1 MIMNMSL
8 RPLYLT
14 FDRLLG
20 RLLLLARTPAAK
32 DAELPVLRHEV
43 AVLRRT
49 NPKPHLDRA
58 DRAMFPAL
66 TRRLPNVLRGHR
78 LVTPGTILRW
88 HRHLVAT
95 NWTYPN
101 RSGRPPIDD
110 TIAALTE
117 RMARQNQTWVY
128 KRIQGELLKL
138 GHRVGASTI
147 DPQDPQAAADIP
159 GTVPADRYDVA
170 AVPADPGHDHAG
182 RGLLARGLRG
192 DAQVDLRLLRPGSR
206 QPLRAHPERSVL
218 TARTELT
225 DRILIFG
232 EAQRLLPPRPDHP
245 APDLHQQRIRRRP
258 ILGGLI
264 NEYERAA

>member
-14 FDRLLG
+14 FDRRLG

-88 HRHLVAT
+88 HRRLVAT
-95 NWTYPN
+95 KWTYPN

-110 TIAALTE
+110 TIAALIE
-117 RMARQNQTWVY
+117 RMARQNQTWGY
-128 KRIQGELLKL
+128 QRIQGELLKL
-138 GHRVGASTI
+138 GDRSEHPRSAGS
-147 DPQDPQAAADIP
+147 PSCGGYPRHHP
-159 GTVPADRYDVA
+159 GTPTRVATVP
-170 AVPADPGHDHAG
+170 PDPGHDHAG
-182 RGLLARGLRG
+182 GGLLARGLRG

-206 QPLRAHPERSVL
+206 QPLRAHPERFVL

-225 DRILIFG
+225 
-232 EAQRLLPPRPDHP
+232 EH
-245 APDLHQQRIRRRP
+245 PDLR
-258 ILGGLI
+258 
-264 NEYERAA
+264 

>member
-58 DRAMFPAL
+58 DRAMVPAL

-88 HRHLVAT
+88 HAIWWPRTGPTRTGPV
-95 NWTYPN
+95 
-101 RSGRPPIDD
+101 
-110 TIAALTE
+110 
-117 RMARQNQTWVY
+117 
-128 KRIQGELLKL
+128 
-138 GHRVGASTI
+138 
-147 DPQDPQAAADIP
+147 
-159 GTVPADRYDVA
+159 
-170 AVPADPGHDHAG
+170 
-182 RGLLARGLRG
+182 
-192 DAQVDLRLLRPGSR
+192 
-206 QPLRAHPERSVL
+206 AHPSTTRS
-218 TARTELT
+218 
-225 DRILIFG
+225 
-232 EAQRLLPPRPDHP
+232 
-245 APDLHQQRIRRRP
+245 RR
-258 ILGGLI
+258 
-264 NEYERAA
+264 